1 MASREQLAESRNDHL
16 SWMKSQHEE
25 GNVLFS
31 GPTVDRSVGIYVI
44 TAASAEQAHRVAD
57 ADPFHANRLRNY
69 EMLEWEIHQIL
80 GAGPFSS
87 PSSGGESV
95 ISSPASPPCP
105 SSPRTLHLLEWESRG
120 PWESIESFWCPLP

>member
-1 MASREQLAESRNDHL
+1 MWYLVLSRPVASREQLAESRNDHL
-16 SWMKSQHEE
+16 SWMKSQHEA

-44 TAASAEQAHRVAD
+44 TAASAEQAHSVAD

-80 GAGPFSS
+80 GAGPFSREEMEFRAHRAN
-87 PSSGGESV
+87 PES
-95 ISSPASPPCP
+95 
-105 SSPRTLHLLEWESRG
+105 H
-120 PWESIESFWCPLP
+120 